1 MSKKRLAILSPAQN
15 AYSET
20 FIQAHKELIDAA
32 IYYYYGNSIPF
43 YLEGKGNLNPTYK
56 KAINK
61 LIGYQKNDFE
71 WDIKQALK
79 KSLKENKIEAVLA
92 EYGTTA
98 ARVLP
103 ICQELN
109 LPLIVH
115 FHGYDATVYDVLKQ
129 HNNYK
134 ELFAYAKYVIAVSKA
149 MFDQLI
155 NIGCPKEKLILNTYG
170 PNDAFLKLTPT
181 LKEDQLIAIGRFTD
195 KKAPYYTILAFKNVI
210 SQIPN
215 AKLIMAGDGYLL
227 NTCKNLVK
235 LYQLEKNVAFVG
247 VVTPDEYRNY
257 LTNSRAFVQHSITAE
272 NGDMEG
278 TPLAVLEAAAA
289 GIPVISTNHAGIPDV
304 VLNNETGLLVDE
316 HDVVGMSDNMLKI
329 LQDKSLALQ
338 MGKKGKERIKNQF
351 SMQKHIDTLNKLIQ
365 TVN

>member
-1 MSKKRLAILSPAQN
+1 MSKKRLAILSPSQN

-20 FIQAHKELIDAA
+20 FIQAHKELIDAT

-43 YLEGKGNLNPTYK
+43 YLEGKGNLNPIYK

-61 LIGYQKNDFE
+61 LIGYQKNDAE

-79 KSLKENKIEAVLA
+79 KSLKENKIEVVLA

-103 ICQELN
+103 ICIELN

-134 ELFAYAKYVIAVSKA
+134 ELFAYAKYIIAVSKA
-149 MFDQLI
+149 MFEQLI

-170 PNDAFLKLTPT
+170 PNDDFLKLTPT
-181 LKEDQLIAIGRFTD
+181 LEIEQFIAIGRFTD
-195 KKAPYYTILAFKNVI
+195 KKAPYYTILAFKQVVDQNT
-210 SQIPN
+210 N
-215 AKLIMAGDGYLL
+215 AKLIMAGDGHLL

-235 LYQLEKNVAFVG
+235 LYQLEKNVTFVG
-247 VVTPDEYRNY
+247 VITPNEFREYLKNC
-257 LTNSRAFVQHSITAE
+257 RAFVQHSITAE

-278 TPLAVLEAAAA
+278 TPLAVLEASAAS
-289 GIPVISTNHAGIPDV
+289 IPVISTNHAGIPDV
-304 VLNNETGLLVDE
+304 VINNETGYLVDE
-316 HDVVGMSDNMLKI
+316 HDVNTMATKMIDLLN
-329 LQDKSLALQ
+329 DKEKASK
-338 MGKKGKERIKNQF
+338 MGKTAKQRIQDHF
-351 SMQKHIDTLNKLIQ
+351 SMQKHIDTLNILIQ
-365 TVN
+365 KTN

>member
-1 MSKKRLAILSPAQN
+1 MNKKRLAILSPSQN

-20 FIQAHKELIDAA
+20 FIQAHKELIDTT

-43 YLEGKGNLNPTYK
+43 YLEGEGNLNPTYK

-61 LIGYQKNDFE
+61 LIGYQKNDAE

-79 KSLKENKIEAVLA
+79 KSLKENKIEVVLA

-109 LPLIVH
+109 LPLIAH
-115 FHGYDATVYDVLKQ
+115 FHGYDATVYDVLKL

-134 ELFAYAKYVIAVSKA
+134 ELFTYAKYVIAVSKA
-149 MFDQLI
+149 MYEQLI
-155 NIGCPKEKLILNTYG
+155 KIGCPKEKLILNTYG
-170 PNDAFLKLTPT
+170 PNDDFLKLTPT
-181 LKEDQLIAIGRFTD
+181 LEKEQFIAIGRFTN
-195 KKAPYYTILAFKNVI
+195 KKAPYYTILAFKNVVT
-210 SQIPN
+210 QYPN

-247 VVTPDEYRNY
+247 VITPDEYRNY

-278 TPLAVLEAAAA
+278 TPLAVLEASAA

-304 VLNNETGLLVDE
+304 VINNETGYLVDE
-316 HDVVGMSDNMLKI
+316 HDVNTMATKMIDLLNDKEKASKMGQASKQRI
-329 LQDKSLALQ
+329 QDH
-338 MGKKGKERIKNQF
+338 F
-351 SMQKHIDTLNKLIQ
+351 SMQKHIDTLNILIQ
-365 TVN
+365 KTN